1 MALSL
6 RPVGMGWARV
16 ASSLYIFVPQ
26 HTGVPSSLTAQ
37 LLKVAT
43 ARSLTGPRSGGT
55 SVLPPTLSP
64 QQVTLSS
71 RVMAQAWRVSVAP
84 VAMCSLSVPWKV
96 AATSLALSPAGGG
109 GGLLPQQT
117 TLSSMVTAQVKNA

>member
-6 RPVGMGWARV
+6 RPAGVGGDRG
-16 ASSLYIFVPQ
+16 ASALYLFVPQ
-26 HTGVPSSLTAQ
+26 HPGGPSSLTGQ
-37 LLKVAT
+37 LVKVAT

-84 VAMCSLSVPWKV
+84 VAMGSLSVPWKV
-96 AATSLALSPAGGG
+96 AATSLALSPAGG
-109 GGLLPQQT
+109 
-117 TLSSMVTAQVKNA
+117 